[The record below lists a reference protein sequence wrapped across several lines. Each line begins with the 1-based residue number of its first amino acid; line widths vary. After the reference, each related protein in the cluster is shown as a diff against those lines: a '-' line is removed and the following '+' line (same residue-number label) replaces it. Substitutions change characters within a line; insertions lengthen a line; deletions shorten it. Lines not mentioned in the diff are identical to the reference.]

1 MSICL
6 EPCII
11 LDKNVVPFPIGKL
24 QAAHLAAAAVVT
36 ERERE
41 REREFGVNQANGKSR
56 HLSSMKS
63 TKTNSTI
70 TKFITTIFLLLQ
82 LNSRWLVSSTW

>member
-41 REREFGVNQANGKSR
+41 RKRIWGESGK
-56 HLSSMKS
+56 
-63 TKTNSTI
+63 
-70 TKFITTIFLLLQ
+70 
-82 LNSRWLVSSTW
+82 W